1 MNPKS
6 DTDALRDRVQR
17 LGFFGL
23 LASWNEIAHEPW
35 LPQLVTIEE
44 KERKRRSLERRLRA
58 ARIGAF
64 KAMADFD
71 WTWPSRV
78 DREAIDDLLSLK
90 LVDEGVNAVLI
101 GPNGVGKT
109 MILRNVAH
117 EATLRGHTVR
127 FTTASDMLSDLAAQE
142 SSAALARRLRR
153 YVQPRLLCIDEV
165 GYLSYD
171 SRYADLLFEVVTRRY
186 EAHKPV
192 LLRTNKAFAEWS
204 EVFPHAACVVT
215 LVDRLLR
222 NRSPK
227 LPSEGG
233 QRAQRCPRQ
242 AAPHPQALSPF
253 TGEVHRHEPRSS
265 PVNFTKFPR
274 GIAIINRAHRTR
286 ARHLTRTP

>member
-1 MNPKS
+1 MTPTT

-23 LASWNEIAHEPW
+23 LASWNDIAQEPW

-58 ARIGAF
+58 ARIGSF

-109 MILRNVAH
+109 MILRNIAH

-171 SRYADLLFEVVTRRY
+171 NRYADLLFEVVTRRY
-186 EAHKPV
+186 DGPRSIV
-192 LLRTNKAFAEWS
+192 LTTNKPFAEWS
-204 EVFPHAACVVT
+204 EIFPHAACTVT
-215 LVDRLLR
+215 LIDRLLHR
-222 NRSPK
+222 AEIIDIAGSSYRFKEAKERSAAK
-227 LPSEGG
+227 AAARAKRRGPSAEK
-233 QRAQRCPRQ
+233 RA
-242 AAPHPQALSPF
+242 
-253 TGEVHRHEPRSS
+253 
-265 PVNFTKFPR
+265 
-274 GIAIINRAHRTR
+274 
-286 ARHLTRTP
+286 

>member
-1 MNPKS
+1 MTPKN

-23 LASWNEIAHEPW
+23 LASWNEIAREPW
-35 LPQLVTIEE
+35 LQQLVTIEE
-44 KERKRRSLERRLRA
+44 RERKRRSLERRLRA

-78 DREAIDDLLSLK
+78 DREAIDELLSLK

-109 MILRNVAH
+109 MILRNIAH

-127 FTTASDMLSDLAAQE
+127 FTSASDMLSDLAAQE

-186 EAHKPV
+186 DGPRSIV
-192 LLRTNKAFAEWS
+192 LSTNKPFAEWA
-204 EVFPHAACVVT
+204 EIFPHAACTVT
-215 LVDRLLR
+215 LIDRL
-222 NRSPK
+222 
-227 LPSEGG
+227 
-233 QRAQRCPRQ
+233 
-242 AAPHPQALSPF
+242 
-253 TGEVHRHEPRSS
+253 VHRAEIIDIEGASYRLKEAKERSAAKAAAR
-265 PVNFTKFPR
+265 TKR
-274 GIAIINRAHRTR
+274 RAPSAEKR
-286 ARHLTRTP
+286 A

>member
-1 MNPKS
+1 MTPKS
-6 DTDALRDRVQR
+6 DHDALRDRVQR

-23 LASWNEIAHEPW
+23 LASWNDIAQEPW
-35 LPQLVTIEE
+35 LPQLITLEE

-171 SRYADLLFEVVTRRY
+171 NRYADLLFEVVTRRY
-186 EAHKPV
+186 DGPRSIV
-192 LLRTNKAFAEWS
+192 LSTNKPFAEWA
-204 EVFPHAACVVT
+204 EIFPHAACTVT
-215 LVDRLLR
+215 LIDRL
-222 NRSPK
+222 
-227 LPSEGG
+227 
-233 QRAQRCPRQ
+233 
-242 AAPHPQALSPF
+242 
-253 TGEVHRHEPRSS
+253 VHRAEIIDIEGASYRLKEAKERSAAKAAARNKRRPTS
-265 PVNFTKFPR
+265 AEK
-274 GIAIINRAHRTR
+274 RA
-286 ARHLTRTP
+286 

>member
-1 MNPKS
+1 MTPKS
-6 DTDALRDRVQR
+6 DHDALRDRVQR

-23 LASWNEIAHEPW
+23 LASWNDIAQEPW
-35 LPQLVTIEE
+35 LPQLITLEE

-171 SRYADLLFEVVTRRY
+171 NRYADLLFEVVTRRY
-186 EAHKPV
+186 DGPRSIV
-192 LLRTNKAFAEWS
+192 LSTNKPFAEWA
-204 EVFPHAACVVT
+204 EIFPHAACTVT
-215 LVDRLLR
+215 LIDRL
-222 NRSPK
+222 
-227 LPSEGG
+227 
-233 QRAQRCPRQ
+233 
-242 AAPHPQALSPF
+242 
-253 TGEVHRHEPRSS
+253 VHRAEIIDIEGASYRLKEAKERSAA
-265 PVNFTKFPR
+265 K
-274 GIAIINRAHRTR
+274 AA
-286 ARHLTRTP
+286 ARSKRRTPSAEKRA

>member
-1 MNPKS
+1 MTPKT

-23 LASWNEIAHEPW
+23 LASWNDIAQEPW
-35 LPQLVTIEE
+35 LPQLITIEE

-58 ARIGAF
+58 ARIGSF

-71 WTWPSRV
+71 WSWPSRV
-78 DREAIDDLLSLK
+78 DREAVDDLLSLK

-109 MILRNVAH
+109 MILRNIAH

-171 SRYADLLFEVVTRRY
+171 NRYADLLFEVVTRRY
-186 EAHKPV
+186 DGPRSIV
-192 LLRTNKAFAEWS
+192 LTTNKPFAEWS
-204 EVFPHAACVVT
+204 EIFPHAACTVT
-215 LVDRLLR
+215 LIDRLLHR
-222 NRSPK
+222 AEIIDIAGSSYRFKEAKERSAAK
-227 LPSEGG
+227 AAARAKRRGPSAEK
-233 QRAQRCPRQ
+233 RA
-242 AAPHPQALSPF
+242 
-253 TGEVHRHEPRSS
+253 
-265 PVNFTKFPR
+265 
-274 GIAIINRAHRTR
+274 
-286 ARHLTRTP
+286 